1 MLAALELEVLAYLA
15 VVAQLE
21 AATDAALAKEPKRP
35 DVEPYFPDVDI
46 DDPRSLL
53 AAVRDTIA
61 AIEPPR

>member
-46 DDPRSLL
+46 DDHGV
-53 AAVRDTIA
+53 AV
-61 AIEPPR
+61 